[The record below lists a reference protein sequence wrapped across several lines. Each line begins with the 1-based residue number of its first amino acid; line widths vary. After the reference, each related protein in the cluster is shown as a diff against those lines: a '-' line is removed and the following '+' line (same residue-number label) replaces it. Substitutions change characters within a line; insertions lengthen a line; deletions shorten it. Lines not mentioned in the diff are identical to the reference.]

1 MVHLYFEVGAKKD
14 HFLVDSECLFDLGCK
29 PTGWYCD
36 VKTTNP
42 KTVPVLSAVDMIFL
56 SIMGDNQTSKKH
68 FRNEKAWLNIIRSR
82 WGPWE
87 DQRDED
93 MMI

>member
-1 MVHLYFEVGAKKD
+1 MSLYSLYFPMKWESKELRIEFCQPYDRFYHGLSIYARYLFIVHLYFEVGAKKD

-42 KTVPVLSAVDMIFL
+42 KNSA
-56 SIMGDNQTSKKH
+56 SSK
-68 FRNEKAWLNIIRSR
+68 R
-82 WGPWE
+82 G
-87 DQRDED
+87 
-93 MMI
+93 